1 MIDEFTSQYVLS
13 QLTEDSQVTAKQL
26 HLISQGRR
34 TASVLFNIEKNRLYS
49 LYSLF
54 HHWTDADWDALVSH
68 FLQKKWVTLKGE
80 TLQLTENGLASKK
93 AFLETCP
100 PLVTIDSLEYTK
112 TRKPLWDRFI
122 FVNQIV
128 SEYKHQNVQY
138 TPYLNTLVEQQETK
152 RWLKDHGPSL
162 ESFSNKWIPEV
173 FQFMSSL
180 SEEQAN
186 IVASLQVGHQQTG
199 RTRRQ
204 LRETLHFSD
213 NQLTILLHHTIEKLI
228 HYSKNHTSLLRD
240 LVHTVH
246 KENDYGLSTSTY
258 QTQKML
264 EDGKTIR
271 QISQMR
277 KLKENTIKEH
287 VLEMVLVNHWKGYKS
302 LIPSSDYDILHN
314 LLKRH
319 PSLLYS
325 EAKSEHSQL
334 DFFWFRLIEIERMR
348 RHDS

>member
-1 MIDEFTSQYVLS
+1 MIDEFTSHYVLS
-13 QLTEDSQVTAKQL
+13 QLTEESQVTAKQL

-34 TASVLFNIEKNRLYS
+34 TASVLFNIEKNRLFS

-54 HHWTDADWDALVSH
+54 RQWTDRDWDALVSH

-80 TLQLTENGLASKK
+80 TLQLTKNGWSSKK

-100 PLVTIDSLEYTK
+100 PLVRIDSLEFTK

-128 SEYKHQNVQY
+128 SEYRHQNAQY

-152 RWLKDHGPSL
+152 RWLKKHGPSL
-162 ESFSNKWIPEV
+162 ELFSDKWIPEV

-180 SEEQAN
+180 SDEQAN
-186 IVASLQVGHQQTG
+186 IGTRLLIGHQQTG
-199 RTRRQ
+199 QTRRQ

-213 NQLTILLHHTIEKLI
+213 NQLTILLHHTIEELI
-228 HYSKNHTSLLRD
+228 HYSKSHSPLLWD
-240 LVHTVH
+240 LVQTVH

-258 QTQKML
+258 QTQKLL

-277 KLKENTIKEH
+277 QLKESTIKEH
-287 VLEMVLVNHWKGYKS
+287 VLEMVLVNHWEGYKS
-302 LIPSSDYDILHN
+302 LIPSADYHIIHDMFE
-314 LLKRH
+314 RR

-325 EAKSEHSQL
+325 EAKSEHRQL

-348 RHDS
+348 RHGS